1 MKELGLGQLKLSC
14 NRGEWTAGAECRQH
28 GWLQGLKYGPRYAF
42 RQPNGWVTEC
52 EKGRLVMAG

>member
-14 NRGEWTAGAECRQH
+14 NRGEGTAGGVSWH
-28 GWLQGLKYGPRYAF
+28 GWLQGLKYGFRYAF